1 MKILLVISLFLV
13 LAGCTAAPTLE
24 ELEFA
29 ALESGDWSEVKKRE
43 RAIARREAR
52 MAEQCPVG
60 RMRVCVKRAAGNE
73 CGCVARDEFRDVF
86 AF

>member
-1 MKILLVISLFLV
+1 MKKLFVVSLFLV
-13 LAGCTAAPTLE
+13 LAGCTTAPTLE

-52 MAEQCPVG
+52 MAKQCPVG
-60 RMRVCVKRAAGNE
+60 RMRVCVKRAAGNQ
-73 CGCVARDEFRDVF
+73 CGCVARDEFQDIF
-86 AF
+86 IF

>member
-1 MKILLVISLFLV
+1 MKKLCVVSLFLI
-13 LAGCTAAPTLE
+13 LAGCTTAPTLE

-52 MAEQCPVG
+52 MAKQCPIG
-60 RMRVCVKRAAGNE
+60 RVRVCVKRASGNQ
-73 CGCVARDEFRDVF
+73 CGCVTRDEFQDVF
-86 AF
+86 IF

>member
-1 MKILLVISLFLV
+1 MKIFFVVSLFLV
-13 LAGCTAAPTLE
+13 LAGCTTAPTLE

-60 RMRVCVKRAAGNE
+60 RVRVCVKRAAGNQ
-73 CGCVARDEFRDVF
+73 CGCVARDEFQDVF
-86 AF
+86 LF

>member
-1 MKILLVISLFLV
+1 MKVMLVVSLFLV

-29 ALESGDWSEVKKRE
+29 ALESGDWSEVRKRE

-52 MAEQCPVG
+52 IAQQCPVG
-60 RMRVCVKRAAGNE
+60 RVRVCVKRAAGNN
-73 CGCVARDEFRDVF
+73 CGCVARD
-86 AF
+86 AFEDAFIF

>member
-1 MKILLVISLFLV
+1 MKKIFVVSLFLV
-13 LAGCTAAPTLE
+13 LAGCTSAPTLE

-52 MAEQCPVG
+52 IAKQCPAG
-60 RMRVCVKRAAGNE
+60 RMRVCVKRAAGND
-73 CGCVARDEFRDVF
+73 CGCIARDEFRDVF
-86 AF
+86 IF

>member
-1 MKILLVISLFLV
+1 MKIMLVVSLFLV

-52 MAEQCPVG
+52 IAEQCPAG
-60 RMRVCVKRAAGNE
+60 RVRVCVKRIAGND
-73 CGCVARDEFRDVF
+73 CGCVGRE
-86 AF
+86 AFQDIFIF

>member
-1 MKILLVISLFLV
+1 MKKLFVVSLFLV
-13 LAGCTAAPTLE
+13 LAGCTTAPTLE

-52 MAEQCPVG
+52 MAKQCSVG
-60 RMRVCVKRAAGNE
+60 RVRVCVKRASGNQ
-73 CGCVARDEFRDVF
+73 CGCVARDEFQDVF
-86 AF
+86 IF

>member
-29 ALESGDWSEVKKRE
+29 ALESGDWSEVRKRE

-52 MAEQCPVG
+52 MAQQCPIG
-60 RMRVCVKRAAGNE
+60 RIRVCVKRAGGNN
-73 CGCVARDEFRDVF
+73 CACVNRDEFQDVF
-86 AF
+86 IF

>member
-1 MKILLVISLFLV
+1 MKKLFVVSLFLV

-43 RAIARREAR
+43 RAIARRQAR
-52 MAEQCPVG
+52 MAQECPNG
-60 RMRVCVKRAAGNE
+60 RVRFCVKRAVREE
-73 CGCVARDEFRDVF
+73 CGCIARDEFRDLF
-86 AF
+86 RF

>member
-1 MKILLVISLFLV
+1 MKIFFVVSLFLV
-13 LAGCTAAPTLE
+13 LAGCTTAPTLE

-29 ALESGDWSEVKKRE
+29 ALERGDWSEVKKRE

-60 RMRVCVKRAAGNE
+60 RVRVCVKRAAGNQ
-73 CGCVARDEFRDVF
+73 CGCVARDEFQDVF
-86 AF
+86 LF